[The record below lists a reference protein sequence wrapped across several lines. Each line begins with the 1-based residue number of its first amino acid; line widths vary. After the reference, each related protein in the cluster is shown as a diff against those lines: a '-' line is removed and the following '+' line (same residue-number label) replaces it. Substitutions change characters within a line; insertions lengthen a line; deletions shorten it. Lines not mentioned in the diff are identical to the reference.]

1 MEEEE
6 NNFIITDIVVFM
18 WFEFVYLDYK
28 KLFSFF
34 LFCLENVSIVK
45 FRYECLFVKV
55 KMLVLILCV
64 EGYCIFL

>member
-6 NNFIITDIVVFM
+6 NNFIIIDIVAFM
-18 WFEFVYLDYK
+18 WLEFVFLDYK

-55 KMLVLILCV
+55 KMLFLILCV

>member
-6 NNFIITDIVVFM
+6 NNFITIDIVVFM
-18 WFEFVYLDYK
+18 WLEFVYLDYK

-45 FRYECLFVKV
+45 FRYECLFVCLLRLK
-55 KMLVLILCV
+55 CW
-64 EGYCIFL
+64 F